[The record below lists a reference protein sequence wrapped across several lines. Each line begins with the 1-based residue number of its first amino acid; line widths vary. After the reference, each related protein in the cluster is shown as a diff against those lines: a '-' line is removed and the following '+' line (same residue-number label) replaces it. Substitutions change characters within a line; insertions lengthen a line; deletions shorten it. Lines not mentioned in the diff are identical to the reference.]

1 MLDVAIRRKI
11 SKSNYFP
18 QLLLDPKLYITI
30 ALFAGEAGPA
40 ILKSSGWMYIFGL
53 IGLLLM
59 LLKSRFDVR
68 KHVSIVLLIYII
80 VLTRNISFNGE
91 VLYLYELPNFGT
103 AILLLLV
110 NCFFYKNEDIETIE
124 EYIFIYAA
132 LLALLGTYR
141 FIRSPSERLAVFG
154 GPNGYYKIALLF
166 EVLCFYRYLRKK
178 RKVYLLGAI
187 LGLILCMAT
196 GSKGGI
202 VSMAVILFLE
212 VFFYILNAGER
223 RKYLI
228 KRFLQIILV
237 LVLGYFLLRIA
248 VNRIPGLSAMLARAN
263 VFLYRNSFNSLT
275 SVNARTDLI
284 ALGMRF
290 FKESPIIGKGA
301 RYTYFYTGG
310 AQPYPHNLFVEFLS
324 ENGLVA
330 TIPLV
335 VFFAGIFINTIKCGK
350 RDAHLFSL
358 FLCIAVYLSG
368 SLFSGNILDA
378 KPIFV
383 FGVMFANY
391 IYNKN
396 HCFGRENWV

>member
-1 MLDVAIRRKI
+1 MLGVANRRGI
-11 SKSNYFP
+11 SKSNGFP
-18 QLLLDPKLYITI
+18 QLLIDPKLYITI

-40 ILKSSGWMYIFGL
+40 VLKSSGWMYIFGL
-53 IGLLLM
+53 VGLLLM
-59 LLKSRFDVR
+59 LVKIRIDVR
-68 KHVSIVLLIYII
+68 KHVSIVLLIYMI
-80 VLTRNISFNGE
+80 VLIRNISVNDE
-91 VLYLYELPNFGT
+91 VLYFYELPNLGT
-103 AILLLLV
+103 AILILLLDY
-110 NCFFYKNEDIETIE
+110 FFYKDEDIETIE
-124 EYIFIYAA
+124 KYIFIYAA

-141 FIRSPSERLAVFG
+141 FIRNPSERLAVFG

-166 EVLCFYRYLRKK
+166 EVLCFYRYLCKK
-178 RKVYLLGAI
+178 RKVYLFGAI

-202 VSMAVILFLE
+202 VSMAVILLLE
-212 VFFYILNAGER
+212 VVFYIFNAGER

-237 LVLGYFLLRIA
+237 LVLGCILIRFA

-263 VFLYRNSFNSLT
+263 VFLYRDSFNNLT

-284 ALGMRF
+284 VLGIRF

-310 AQPYPHNLFVEFLS
+310 AQPYSHNLFVEFLS
-324 ENGLVA
+324 ENGLIA

-335 VFFAGIFINTIKCGK
+335 VFFAGIFINTIKYGK
-350 RDAHLFSL
+350 RDARLFSL

-396 HCFGRENWV
+396 HCFGREIWV